1 MSQYYDGTKL
11 LSMLD
16 INGKKPEI
24 YMTTTNRTG
33 GKTTYFGRLLVNRF
47 KKTGAKFCLLYRFNY
62 ELDEVAD
69 KFFKDIGGLFFPDDD
84 MTEKTRQKGKYKEL
98 FLNDVSCGYAIAI
111 NDADSIKKLS
121 HLFSDTSAMFF
132 DEFQSET
139 NKYAPDEIKKLISIH
154 TSLARGQNKQVRYLP
169 IYMCA
174 NTVSLINPYYVE
186 LGITGR
192 LKADTNFLKGD
203 GFVLEQGFVEA
214 ASTAQKE
221 SGFNRAFAQNDYVAY
236 ASECVYLN
244 DSSAFIDTPKGR
256 SNYIATLRSGNKKFA
271 IREYLDEGVVYCDK
285 RIDDSF
291 PIKITVSANDHDVN
305 YVMLKRSD
313 LFLSTMRYYFERG
326 CFRFK
331 DIECKEIVLKALS
344 Y

>member
-1 MSQYYDGTKL
+1 
-11 LSMLD
+11 
-16 INGKKPEI
+16 
-24 YMTTTNRTG
+24 
-33 GKTTYFGRLLVNRF
+33 
-47 KKTGAKFCLLYRFNY
+47 
-62 ELDEVAD
+62 
-69 KFFKDIGGLFFPDDD
+69 

-98 FLNDVSCGYAIAI
+98 FLNDISCGYAIAI

-121 HLFSDTSAMFF
+121 HLFSDTTAMFF

-139 NKYAPDEIKKLISIH
+139 NKYAPDELKKLISIH

-169 IYMCA
+169 VYMCA
-174 NTVSLINPYYVE
+174 NPVSLINPYYVE
-186 LGITGR
+186 MGITGR

-214 ASTAQKE
+214 ASVAQKE
-221 SGFNRAFAQNDYVAY
+221 SGFNRAFAKNDYVAY
-236 ASECVYLN
+236 SSECVYLN

-256 SNYIATLRSGNKKFA
+256 SNYIATLRSGNKSFA

-285 RIDDSF
+285 RVDESF
-291 PIKITVSANDHDVN
+291 PVRITVSANDHDVN

>member
-1 MSQYYDGTKL
+1 MGQYYDGTKL

-16 INGKKPEI
+16 INGKRPEI

-69 KFFKDIGGLFFPDDD
+69 KFFKDIGGLFFPDDE

-98 FLNDVSCGYAIAI
+98 FLNDISCGYAIAI

-121 HLFSDTSAMFF
+121 HLFSDTTAMFF

-139 NKYAPDEIKKLISIH
+139 NKYAPDELKKLISIH

-169 IYMCA
+169 VYMCA
-174 NTVSLINPYYVE
+174 NPVSLINPYYVE
-186 LGITGR
+186 MGITGR

-214 ASTAQKE
+214 ASVAQKE
-221 SGFNRAFAQNDYVAY
+221 SGFNRAFAKNDYVAY
-236 ASECVYLN
+236 
-244 DSSAFIDTPKGR
+244 SA
-256 SNYIATLRSGNKKFA
+256 
-271 IREYLDEGVVYCDK
+271 
-285 RIDDSF
+285 
-291 PIKITVSANDHDVN
+291 
-305 YVMLKRSD
+305 
-313 LFLSTMRYYFERG
+313 
-326 CFRFK
+326 
-331 DIECKEIVLKALS
+331 
-344 Y
+344 

>member
-1 MSQYYDGTKL
+1 
-11 LSMLD
+11 
-16 INGKKPEI
+16 
-24 YMTTTNRTG
+24 
-33 GKTTYFGRLLVNRF
+33 
-47 KKTGAKFCLLYRFNY
+47 
-62 ELDEVAD
+62 
-69 KFFKDIGGLFFPDDD
+69 
-84 MTEKTRQKGKYKEL
+84 
-98 FLNDVSCGYAIAI
+98 
-111 NDADSIKKLS
+111 
-121 HLFSDTSAMFF
+121 MFF

-139 NKYAPDEIKKLISIH
+139 NKYAPDELKKLISIH

-169 IYMCA
+169 VYMCA
-174 NTVSLINPYYVE
+174 NPVSLINPYYVE
-186 LGITGR
+186 MGITGR

-203 GFVLEQGFVEA
+203 GFVLEQGFVET
-214 ASTAQKE
+214 ASVAQKE
-221 SGFNRAFAQNDYVAY
+221 SGFNRAFAKNDYVAY
-236 ASECVYLN
+236 SAECVYLN

-256 SNYIATLRSGNKKFA
+256 SNYIATLRSGNKSFA

-285 RIDDSF
+285 RVDESF
-291 PIKITVSANDHDVN
+291 PVRITVSANDHDVN

>member
-69 KFFKDIGGLFFPDDD
+69 KFFKDIGALFFPDDD
-84 MTEKTRQKGKYKEL
+84 MAEKTRQKGKYKEL

-174 NTVSLINPYYVE
+174 NPVSLINPYYVE

-244 DSSAFIDTPKGR
+244 DSSAFIDTPNGR
-256 SNYIATLRSGNKKFA
+256 SNYIATLRSGNKRFA

-291 PIKITVSANDHDVN
+291 PVKITVSANDHDVN

>member
-1 MSQYYDGTKL
+1 
-11 LSMLD
+11 MLD

-24 YMTTTNRTG
+24 YMATTNRTG
-33 GKTTYFGRLLVNRF
+33 GKTTYFSRLLVNRF
-47 KKTGAKFCLLYRFNY
+47 KKNGSKFCLLYRFNY
-62 ELDEVAD
+62 ELDGVAD
-69 KFFKDIGGLFFPDDD
+69 KFFKDIGGLFFPVDE

-98 FLNDVSCGYAIAI
+98 FLNDISCGYAIAI

-121 HLFSDTSAMFF
+121 HLFSDTTAMFY

-139 NKYAPDEIKKLISIH
+139 NKYVPDELKKLISIH

-169 IYMCA
+169 LYMCA
-174 NTVSLINPYYVE
+174 NPVSLINPYYVE
-186 LGITGR
+186 MGITGR

-214 ASTAQKE
+214 ASVAQKE
-221 SGFNRAFAQNDYVAY
+221 SGFNRAFAKNEYVAY
-236 ASECVYLN
+236 SAECVYLN

-256 SNYIATLRSGNKKFA
+256 SNYVATLRSGSKSFA

-285 RIDDSF
+285 RVDESY
-291 PIKITVSANDHDVN
+291 PIRITVSANDHDVN